1 MESSGQ
7 QFAVSIE
14 ISKIENRERN
24 RIPVSE
30 SGSNWKEVGDAQS
43 KPCDVTS
50 PSPSFTTYY
59 FD

>member
-14 ISKIENRERN
+14 ISKIKNRERN

-30 SGSNWKEVGDAQS
+30 SGSNWEAIRCNLILT
-43 KPCDVTS
+43 PL
-50 PSPSFTTYY
+50 TTNYV
-59 FD
+59 D